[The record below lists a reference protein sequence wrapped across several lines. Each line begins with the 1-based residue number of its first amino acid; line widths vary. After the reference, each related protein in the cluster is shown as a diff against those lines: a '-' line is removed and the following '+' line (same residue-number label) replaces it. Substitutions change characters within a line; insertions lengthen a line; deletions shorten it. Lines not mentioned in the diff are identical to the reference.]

1 MAAVANVDPAC
12 IPGCR
17 CATTGL
23 RNWNKFQP
31 LAQAKYQ
38 QHAAK
43 PWLEA
48 RLIFPKPRT
57 DALPLP
63 PYPLEYQRVSPMV
76 MLQKVIK
83 EYGGFR
89 EAIDLIG
96 DECLEKFS
104 DRVYAGFCSE
114 YQDAGYI
121 KNVQWLLRHFYAS
134 KKMTLCSLFFTQ
146 TEELNGKNLKNLTF
160 YTCYYSLF
168 NALLSNLILTPY
180 IDIEKIR
187 KISHSQVFRDIDN
200 YFNRFGIYDRK
211 LLELLNELR
220 LTRELY
226 SYHLP
231 LGGSIVREG
240 ESLNAENLFNRLRD
254 VITPILQVSNLIS
267 YMSHYAW
274 QKKVGAGI
282 DEYSSHQSEVDSL
295 FFSFIESHDHL
306 GMHCVID
313 DDDYARQG
321 YVLRKWTTPFPI
333 SWFIT
338 EKMCE
343 DLECGWEQ
351 EDPENGFDISNVATF
366 LASAIDAH

>member
-1 MAAVANVDPAC
+1 MA
-12 IPGCR
+12 
-17 CATTGL
+17 
-23 RNWNKFQP
+23 
-31 LAQAKYQ
+31 
-38 QHAAK
+38 
-43 PWLEA
+43 
-48 RLIFPKPRT
+48 
-57 DALPLP
+57 
-63 PYPLEYQRVSPMV
+63 
-76 MLQKVIK
+76 MLKKVIK
-83 EYGGFR
+83 EYGGFQ
-89 EAIDLIG
+89 EAIDLVG
-96 DECLEKFS
+96 EECLEKFC

-114 YQDAGYI
+114 YQGAGYI

-134 KKMTLCSLFFTQ
+134 KKMTLSALFFTQ

-187 KISHSQVFRDIDN
+187 KISHSQVFKDIEN
-200 YFNRFGIYDRK
+200 YFVRFGIYDRN
-211 LLELLNELR
+211 LIELLNELR

-240 ESLNAENLFNRLRD
+240 MSLSAESLFNRLEKII
-254 VITPILQVSNLIS
+254 VPILQISNLIS

-274 QKKVGAGI
+274 QKKIGKGI
-282 DEYSSHQSEVDSL
+282 DEYSSYQYEVDSL
-295 FFSFIESHDHL
+295 FFSFIESRDHL
-306 GMHCVID
+306 GMHYVID

-351 EDPENGFDISNVATF
+351 DDSGDGFDISNVAMF
-366 LASAIDAH
+366 LSTTIDAP